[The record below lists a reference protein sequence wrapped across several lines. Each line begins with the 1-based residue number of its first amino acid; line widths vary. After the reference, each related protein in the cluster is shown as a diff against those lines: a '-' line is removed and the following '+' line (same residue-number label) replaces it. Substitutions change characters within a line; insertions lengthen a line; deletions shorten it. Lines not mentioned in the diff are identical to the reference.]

1 MRQAFHPTRGG
12 GPAFSKISKRAK
24 WKGGTSGEVHSSFIF
39 IFFGGSLISIQ
50 LPLTMVAPDRDK
62 DPLSIFAS
70 GPGPCPHSCARPFF
84 ILSRRAIHRSI
95 ERRDATRRQLFF
107 IFPKSRRK
115 KLKKVKVQS
124 HLPEFWN
131 LVG

>member
-1 MRQAFHPTRGG
+1 MERGG
-12 GPAFSKISKRAK
+12 L
-24 WKGGTSGEVHSSFIF
+24 VHSSFIF

-107 IFPKSRRK
+107 IFLKIQEEKTEKSESAEPSAGVLESCRLMKRNQNGRIGARR
-115 KLKKVKVQS
+115 
-124 HLPEFWN
+124 N
-131 LVG
+131 